1 MTDSPSPP
9 TFIHL
14 SFSRF
19 RSKRLVPYFAFSDF
33 GTVKA

>member
-9 TFIHL
+9 AFSHI

-33 GTVKA
+33 DPVKA